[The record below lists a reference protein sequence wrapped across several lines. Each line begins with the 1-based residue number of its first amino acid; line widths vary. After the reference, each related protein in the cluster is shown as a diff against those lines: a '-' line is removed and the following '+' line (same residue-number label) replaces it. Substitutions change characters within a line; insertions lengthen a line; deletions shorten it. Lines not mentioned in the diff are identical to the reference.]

1 MAKKR
6 NKKIF
11 IYVIGTVI
19 FIASGFLYSCKS
31 GNTDAYYVKQQQ
43 DITEQLSEPSM
54 DNTDG
59 DFSGTYSAIT
69 ASSEPDKIFV
79 YVCGNVMS
87 AGVYEAVDGARVYE
101 LIEMAGGVTEKGCL
115 EALNLAEH
123 VHDGQKLYVP
133 DYEEYENNKSFSYQ
147 ADETNG
153 SSLVNINNADLQQ
166 LMTLPGI
173 GESRAQAIID
183 YRNDNG
189 MFGCIE
195 DIMSVSG
202 IKESAFSKIKDYIC
216 VN

>member
-11 IYVIGTVI
+11 VYVIGTVI

-59 DFSGTYSAIT
+59 DFSGTYSAVT
-69 ASSEPDKIFV
+69 ALSEPDKIFV
-79 YVCGNVMS
+79 YVCGNVTS

-101 LIEMAGGVTEKGCL
+101 LIEMAGGVTEEGCL
-115 EALNLAEH
+115 EALNLAE
-123 VHDGQKLYVP
+123 
-133 DYEEYENNKSFSYQ
+133 YENDKSFSYQ